1 MNLNITTIIKQQ
13 GLFIGLGVLNPLISF
28 LLIPVHIKYF
38 SPSEYGLLYLLYM
51 IGSLSVI
58 LASCNLTASVKTFY
72 FDLDEIAASDY
83 TDKMVKYMAITG
95 AIYMVLVSLLGPFL
109 IEALFDPAK
118 IEYSYL
124 IPLSI
129 CAFLIRNLVHAY
141 QVYLRNARKNK
152 LLSQLTL
159 LNSGLFLV
167 LQLLLIIYLRIGIE
181 SVFYAMILSNSAGLA
196 LILVK
201 EGRSLRSSTGDIP
214 TAKSIRYGLSL
225 LPLFLMEWL
234 IIRGDRFFVQDR
246 FDLALLGQYALAMNI
261 ALLLSFVTS
270 SYLNAARP
278 ELYQSFKEI
287 QRGAYRDFFSLYI
300 LFLGIIVIASAGIY
314 SLTILLPYLS
324 AEEKYLAITTILP
337 LAILVIV
344 IRSHTRMI
352 YEYYDCFK
360 QTAPLIYFTG
370 INFTCFL
377 LMIYWIP
384 TELGLRG
391 ILYSL
396 LVSNFLCFG
405 VALGY
410 TFLQN
415 KGTIN
420 LHLKD

>member
-152 LLSQLTL
+152 LLSQLTI

-181 SVFYAMILSNSAGLA
+181 SVFYAMILSNSAGLV

-201 EGRSLRSSTGDIP
+201 EGRSMRSSTGDIP

-278 ELYQSFKEI
+278 
-287 QRGAYRDFFSLYI
+287 
-300 LFLGIIVIASAGIY
+300 
-314 SLTILLPYLS
+314 
-324 AEEKYLAITTILP
+324 EEKYLAITTILP